1 MESAE
6 QAGHLHFG
14 PPVSPRTET
23 RICLWGETVYALT
36 ANCTLSKVA
45 YQGDGASIPYKFLEA
60 RADGETGSVVALSR
74 NGGDWTQWHV
84 DGYDSHYSFV
94 PLEIPGYRQGDKE
107 WHFWVGDSPF
117 VPDQVIN
124 RKGNLILKQ
133 RPGECVFIPAGMYH
147 MVKTLSGPTLIM
159 GAYVSDS
166 KNTQIFGSR
175 LGILGEVLVGSALRQ
190 ELLSAADDSPSLR
203 ARVCAGAT
211 DSEIGKA
218 VYQILS
224 VTAAKEKGGT
234 TRKTA
239 AGRKRKR
246 TTWNTAAGRK
256 RKTHAVIT

>member
-107 WHFWVGDSPF
+107 WHFWVGDSQQPAAS
-117 VPDQVIN
+117 Q
-124 RKGNLILKQ
+124 
-133 RPGECVFIPAGMYH
+133 PAGPREAGNWNVCH
-147 MVKTLSGPTLIM
+147 LVQKI
-159 GAYVSDS
+159 A
-166 KNTQIFGSR
+166 KN
-175 LGILGEVLVGSALRQ
+175 RQ
-190 ELLSAADDSPSLR
+190 LHL
-203 ARVCAGAT
+203 
-211 DSEIGKA
+211 
-218 VYQILS
+218 
-224 VTAAKEKGGT
+224 
-234 TRKTA
+234 
-239 AGRKRKR
+239 
-246 TTWNTAAGRK
+246 
-256 RKTHAVIT
+256 